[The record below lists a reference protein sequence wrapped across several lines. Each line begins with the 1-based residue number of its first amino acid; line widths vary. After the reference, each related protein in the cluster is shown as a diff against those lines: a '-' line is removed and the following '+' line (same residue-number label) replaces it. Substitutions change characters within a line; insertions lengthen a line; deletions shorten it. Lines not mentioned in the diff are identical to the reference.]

1 MHPCVT
7 QALSL
12 IKGSKPWRYTGKEE
26 NMQREDIKLLVKKW
40 WDIYK
45 DESLDYKRPVGTNQV
60 IGAAGA
66 VNQLQPLIAAAMSQ
80 AGAVKYVTAP
90 SAA

>member
-1 MHPCVT
+1 ME
-7 QALSL
+7 Q
-12 IKGSKPWRYTGKEE
+12 GSKPWKYTGKEE
-26 NMQREDIKLLVKKW
+26 NMQREDIKLLMKKW
-40 WDIYK
+40 WDIYN
-45 DESLDYKRPVGTNQV
+45 DESLDYKNAVAVNNQL
-60 IGAAGA
+60 IADAAEA

>member
-1 MHPCVT
+1 MME
-7 QALSL
+7 Q
-12 IKGSKPWRYTGKEE
+12 GSKPWRYTGKEE
-26 NMQREDIKLLVKKW
+26 NMEREDIKLLVKKW
-40 WDIYK
+40 WDIYN
-45 DESLDYKRPVGTNQV
+45 DESLDYKRPVGMNQVNV

>member
-1 MHPCVT
+1 M
-7 QALSL
+7 
-12 IKGSKPWRYTGKEE
+12 E
-26 NMQREDIKLLVKKW
+26 REDIKLLVKKW
-40 WDIYK
+40 WDIYN
-45 DESLDYKRPVGTNQV
+45 DESLDYNRSVGMNQVNV

-80 AGAVKYVTAP
+80 ASAVKYVTAP

>member
-1 MHPCVT
+1 M
-7 QALSL
+7 
-12 IKGSKPWRYTGKEE
+12 
-26 NMQREDIKLLVKKW
+26 KKW

-45 DESLDYKRPVGTNQV
+45 DESLDYKNAVAVNNQL
-60 IGAAGA
+60 IADAAEA